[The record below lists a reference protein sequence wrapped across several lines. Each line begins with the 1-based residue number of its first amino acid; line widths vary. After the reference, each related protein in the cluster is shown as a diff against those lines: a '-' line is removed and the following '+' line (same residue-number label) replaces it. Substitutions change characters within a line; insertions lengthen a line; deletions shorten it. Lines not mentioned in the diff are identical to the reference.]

1 MNELIEKIE
10 TYVDAV
16 SFGYDLTGLAVGI
29 KGMDPVTTLRSA
41 QDDNPANNAQ
51 DDNPSNS
58 VILGEVP
65 ESTCVAEDSATANC
79 VIAGSTTSNSVIAGL
94 TRNLDLEFSKGYADF
109 ERKIPLQN
117 NSVFHLASIA
127 KLFVGIA
134 IMQLVETGKLSL
146 EDKLATVLPEFRMDD
161 ERASEITIKQ
171 LLSHTSGMPDVEDYG
186 WKTPQTHKTA
196 LMNYACSTPPVILG
210 EVPESKSLDL
220 SLDLYNEVKNLRLM
234 KPETFSY
241 SNIGY
246 DILGAV
252 IEQLSGLSF
261 EEYMANHIFIPL
273 GMRDTTFL
281 TPLRHETSRFVKPHY
296 KDENKQTKVQ
306 SYYPYSR
313 IHAPSSTLTSTLKDI
328 KKFGTEIL
336 NILNIRDEDN
346 VIPASHVIPAKAGIS
361 NSHILNRTTL
371 QKMLTPQAQIPGN
384 GNTNQQ
390 IGLSWFIRKQENYTF
405 YGHEGSDDGF
415 RSSFWLC
422 SELGLQITVLS
433 NLDRAPVKKISKA
446 ITKIIIDENLSD

>member
-1 MNELIEKIE
+1 MSELIEKIE
-10 TYVDAV
+10 KYIDEVV
-16 SFGYDLTGLAVGI
+16 FGYDLPGLAVGI
-29 KGMDPVTTLRSA
+29 KCMDPVTTLRSA
-41 QDDNPANNAQ
+41 QDDN
-51 DDNPSNS
+51 
-58 VILGEVP
+58 
-65 ESTCVAEDSATANC
+65 SAKS
-79 VIAGSTTSNSVIAGL
+79 VIAGST
-94 TRNLDLEFSKGYADF
+94 RNLDLDLAKGYADF
-109 ERKIPLQN
+109 ENKIPLQN

-146 EDKLATVLPEFRMDD
+146 EDKLTTVLPEFKMDD

-186 WKTPQTHKTA
+186 WKTPQTHKAA
-196 LMNYACSTPPVILG
+196 LMDYICSIQNVDGFTNNLQSAVPP
-210 EVPESKSLDL
+210 LDTGL
-220 SLDLYNEVKNLRLM
+220 QIVCETIPSHLM
-234 KPETFSY
+234 KSKTFSY

-252 IEQLSGLSF
+252 IEQISGISF
-261 EEYMANHIFIPL
+261 EEYTANHIFIPL
-273 GMRDTTFL
+273 VMRDTTFL
-281 TPLRHETSRFVKPHY
+281 TPLRHETPRFVKPHY

-336 NILNIRDEDN
+336 KILN
-346 VIPASHVIPAKAGIS
+346 VIPAKAGIS
-361 NSHILNRTTL
+361 NNHILNRTTL

-390 IGLSWFIRKQENYTF
+390 IGLSWFIRKQDGYTF

-422 SELGLQITVLS
+422 PELELQITVLS
-433 NLDRAPVKKISKA
+433 NLDRAPVKKISKT
-446 ITKIIIDENLSD
+446 ITKIIIDENCP